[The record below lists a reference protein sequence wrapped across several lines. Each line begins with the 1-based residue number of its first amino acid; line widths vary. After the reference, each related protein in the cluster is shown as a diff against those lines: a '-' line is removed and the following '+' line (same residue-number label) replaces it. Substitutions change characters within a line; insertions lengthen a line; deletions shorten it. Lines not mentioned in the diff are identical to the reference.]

1 MDKTDALREENTLKL
16 LFTYSLPMIIGL
28 FVGASYNI
36 IDRVFIGNGVGDI
49 GLAGVAVA
57 FPVMM
62 SIMAFSSLIGTGAT
76 ALTSIRLGEKNIPE
90 AERVMGNAL
99 TLLLSVSVVFTVLC
113 LIFLDPVLIAFGANK
128 EILGPAADYTRIILF
143 ASIFMIIGAGM
154 NNFIRAEGSP
164 KKSMFTMLI
173 GSILNVILAPIF
185 IFGLDWGM
193 EGAALATAISQLI
206 SALWVM
212 SHFFTGK
219 SVLKIRAKNMR
230 LRGPLVG
237 RILALGVGSFITQ
250 TATGVLMIAMNN
262 VLLNYGGS
270 TAIAGMNVVNA
281 VQTFIMLP
289 IWGIS
294 LGIQPIIG
302 YNFGAKSYER
312 VKSIL
317 VAAIAFSTVIATVA
331 SLFIYFVPE
340 SLVAIFN
347 QSEELIQFGSHAM
360 VIFLLLTPLIG
371 FQIIGAGYFQ
381 ALGKAKQSIF
391 LSLTRQVLILIPA
404 LLILP
409 RFFGLQ
415 GVFIS
420 GPISDFCSAV
430 ISVAFVVISLKQM
443 SKEMNQEATSEQ
455 PVDASSGS
463 QEPTT

>member
-16 LFTYSLPMIIGL
+16 LLTYSLPMIIGL

-36 IDRVFIGNGVGDI
+36 IDRMFIGNGVGDI
-49 GLAGVAVA
+49 GLAGIAVS

-62 SIMAFSSLIGTGAT
+62 SIMAFSNLIGTGAT
-76 ALTSIRLGEKNIPE
+76 ALTSIRLGEKNKAE
-90 AERVMGNAL
+90 AERVMGNAF
-99 TLLLSVSVVFTVLC
+99 TLLILVSIVFTVLC
-113 LIFLDPVLIAFGANK
+113 LIFLDSVLTAFGANR
-128 EILGPAADYTRIILF
+128 EILDPAADYTRIILF
-143 ASIFMIIGAGM
+143 ASIFMIIGSGM
-154 NNFIRAEGSP
+154 NNFIRAEGNP
-164 KKSMFTMLI
+164 KKSMFTLLI
-173 GSILNVILAPIF
+173 GSILNVILAPVF
-185 IFGLDWGM
+185 IFGFDWGM

-212 SHFFTGK
+212 SHFFTEK
-219 SVLKIRAKNMR
+219 SVLKIRIKNMQ
-230 LRGPLVG
+230 LSGVLVR

-250 TATGVLMIAMNN
+250 MATSVLMIAMNN
-262 VLLNYGGS
+262 VLLSHGGS

-302 YNFGAKSYER
+302 YNFGAKNYER

-317 VAAIAFSTVIATVA
+317 VSAMVFSTVIATVA

-340 SLVAIFN
+340 GLVAVFN
-347 QSEELIQFGSHAM
+347 QSEELVRFGSHAM
-360 VIFLLLTPLIG
+360 VIFLLFTPLIG
-371 FQIIGAGYFQ
+371 FQIIGAGFFQ

-391 LSLTRQVLILIPA
+391 ISLTRQILILIPA

-409 RFFGLQ
+409 RFLGLQ
-415 GVFIS
+415 GVLIS

-430 ISVAFVVISLKQM
+430 ISVAFVIIGLKRM
-443 SKEMNQEATSEQ
+443 RKEMNQKVAHEQ
-455 PVDASSGS
+455 PVGVTGS
-463 QEPTT
+463 QKPTT